1 MAIQTNRI
9 DIIKEIAKL
18 TDVDRSWVLNPGYSY
33 LHMAVFTKRDDI
45 YDFIYSLAENKAPTD
60 KEGLT
65 PIDWKIKLLK
75 EGETLE
81 KNPKKKK
88 NKNKNKKKTVSKAD
102 DLST

>member
-1 MAIQTNRI
+1 
-9 DIIKEIAKL
+9 
-18 TDVDRSWVLNPGYSY
+18 
-33 LHMAVFTKRDDI
+33 MAVFTKKDDI

-75 EGETLE
+75 GDTYE

-88 NKNKNKKKTVSKAD
+88 NKKNKKKTVSKAG

>member
-1 MAIQTNRI
+1 MAIQTNRM
-9 DIIKEIAKL
+9 DIIKEVAKL

-65 PIDWKIKLLK
+65 PMDWKIKLLK
-75 EGETLE
+75 ELETSG

-88 NKNKNKKKTVSKAD
+88 NKRSKKKTVSKAG